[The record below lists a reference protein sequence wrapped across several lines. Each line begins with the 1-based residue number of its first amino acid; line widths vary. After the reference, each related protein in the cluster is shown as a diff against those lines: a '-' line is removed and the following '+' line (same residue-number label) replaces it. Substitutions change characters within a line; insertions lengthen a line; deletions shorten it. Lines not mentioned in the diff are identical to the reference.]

1 MQPSV
6 RVDNGN
12 DHQDPAANGNNIVQ
26 QETWVL
32 LADELWTE
40 DNGNDAVCNGNC
52 MRNDYRLRIVRA
64 ISMNRELE
72 SSMVQCNDRV
82 MITGL
87 PVRLKSRHV
96 DRLTWT
102 YVTIIIVPPQY
113 NNDNN
118 DPCTTLLHG
127 FAERGFNG
135 RHTNKMYSVL
145 NTCKCFNGLY
155 SVLDTQIQIHIRKYR
170 WCNMLCTDLLAWH
183 VDTLTCTDL
192 CNN

>member
-1 MQPSV
+1 MSEVVWYGGLQSV
-6 RVDNGN
+6 FKWRKIKCSRRSGLIMGTIIRI
-12 DHQDPAANGNNIVQ
+12 QRNNIVQ

-102 YVTIIIVPPQY
+102 YVTIIVVPPQY

-135 RHTNKMYSVL
+135 TMYWTPTNALM
-145 NTCKCFNGLY
+145 
-155 SVLDTQIQIHIRKYR
+155 D
-170 WCNMLCTDLLAWH
+170 CTLI
-183 VDTLTCTDL
+183 
-192 CNN
+192 

>member
-127 FAERGFNG
+127 FAERRFNG
-135 RHTNKMYSVL
+135 TMYWTPTNALM
-145 NTCKCFNGLY
+145 
-155 SVLDTQIQIHIRKYR
+155 D
-170 WCNMLCTDLLAWH
+170 CTLI
-183 VDTLTCTDL
+183 
-192 CNN
+192 

>member
-12 DHQDPAANGNNIVQ
+12 DHQDPAGNGNNIVQ

-72 SSMVQCNDRV
+72 SSMVQCNDHRSARQ
-82 MITGL
+82 IK
-87 PVRLKSRHV
+87 KSTCGQV
-96 DRLTWT
+96 DMNLCYNYHCSSTLHS
-102 YVTIIIVPPQY
+102 TIM
-113 NNDNN
+113 
-118 DPCTTLLHG
+118 TTTTPAPRCCMALL
-127 FAERGFNG
+127 RGG
-135 RHTNKMYSVL
+135 SMD
-145 NTCKCFNGLY
+145 G
-155 SVLDTQIQIHIRKYR
+155 TQIK
-170 WCNMLCTDLLAWH
+170 CTVFWTHANALMDC
-183 VDTLTCTDL
+183 TLF
-192 CNN
+192 